1 MRIEAHLSAGA
12 TPDTG
17 DANMKT
23 RVTPLT
29 ALTGDREKLLAAE
42 GAAKSLAL
50 WTKIRV
56 LIASV
61 LLPAPEVRSQV
72 DLLS

>member
-1 MRIEAHLSAGA
+1 
-12 TPDTG
+12 
-17 DANMKT
+17 MKT
-23 RVTPLT
+23 RVTTVT

-42 GAAKSLAL
+42 GAAKSLGL
-50 WTKIRV
+50 WTKSRL